1 MNSEL
6 HRRTVEVLCKL
17 VDVLDCDELSLLC
30 WHSGISVTEL
40 MPVEP
45 AAPTGEL
52 FAAFNETNERFFSH
66 EIFS

>member
-6 HRRTVEVLCKL
+6 HHRTVDVLTKL
-17 VDVLDCDELSLLC
+17 VDVLDCDDLSLLC
-30 WHSGISVTEL
+30 WHAGVSVTEL

-52 FAAFNETNERFFSH
+52 FAAYIEQERHH
-66 EIFS
+66 EIHC